1 MECAQIFPEV
11 KLIDDSSLREKTL
24 QVWLLAIERGGWKVD
39 ELDGI
44 PFTLLLPDTSISIV
58 KHTRGV
64 TSCAVRIAESLQ
76 ASYPE
81 MVINSDHL
89 ISGSLLH
96 DVGKLLEYERSG
108 KGYRTSSNGTLLRH
122 PVSGANLAGEC
133 GLPAEVLHI
142 IYTHSKEGDRYE
154 RSIESI
160 IVHHSDFLNFE
171 PFKVIAHG

>member
-1 MECAQIFPEV
+1 VDFAQLFPEI
-11 KLIDDSSLREKTL
+11 KLVEDGILREKAGR
-24 QVWLLAIERGGWKVD
+24 VWLLAMERGGWVVD
-39 ELDGI
+39 DLFNI
-44 PFTLLLPDTSISIV
+44 PFTLLIPDTRINLIE
-58 KHTRGV
+58 HTRAV
-64 TSCAVRIAESLQ
+64 TDCALKIAESLQ

-81 MVINSDHL
+81 MAINRDRL
-89 ISGSLLH
+89 IIGGLLH

-108 KGYRTSSNGTLLRH
+108 KGYRQSRNGILLRH

-133 GLPAEVLHI
+133 GLPAEVAHI

-171 PFKVIAHG
+171 PLRVMAHE